1 MMKWDADAHMKR
13 SSAGVEVIQWGGA
26 SAVAADRRSVLVC
39 NRPAGGSMCVEWRR
53 GTVTVPCRGACE
65 NVSSV
70 GVEALVRSFRQGRS
84 VHVTVPCVRVEEV
97 SWSSKV
103 AWVGRES
110 GVGRGTQRVRVVVRR
125 LCFLIVAMSCPG

>member
-65 NVSSV
+65 NVFPVGSRRWSGRFVRGGQSTSRSRAFVSRECHGRVRSHGLAGSQASV
-70 GVEALVRSFRQGRS
+70 GGL
-84 VHVTVPCVRVEEV
+84 
-97 SWSSKV
+97 
-103 AWVGRES
+103 
-110 GVGRGTQRVRVVVRR
+110 QRVRVVVRR
-125 LCFLIVAMSCPG
+125 LCFLIVVMSCPS